1 MYILPRKLLSA
12 SVPTFQILT
21 ISLSFSYLTIYLLC
35 IIYIDIYIYIYIY
48 IYKVFRWKN
57 KNYISKKYFDVLSSV
72 ILYKD
77 LINYNFRDFHSEKE
91 KKILLVSCLF
101 GFLFN
106 FYAFIFFIF
115 SIIYIFS
122 NSIIFHY
129 ITYLT

>member
-21 ISLSFSYLTIYLLC
+21 ISLSFIYLTIYLLC
-35 IIYIDIYIYIYIY
+35 IIYIDIYIY